1 MEPYEGKIS
10 LPPSELWASGRR
22 ATFFTTKAE
31 RLNLKKRLEARRQKF
46 DLFELK
52 LKEYLQPLDS
62 LEVSEDT
69 KDFVFLARQIGM
81 TNYQDFQVLP
91 IRTRR
96 EIFKMINDEYV
107 EKGAINSTEVAILHV
122 LSKIF
127 KK

>member
-1 MEPYEGKIS
+1 
-10 LPPSELWASGRR
+10 
-22 ATFFTTKAE
+22 
-31 RLNLKKRLEARRQKF
+31 
-46 DLFELK
+46 
-52 LKEYLQPLDS
+52 
-62 LEVSEDT
+62 
-69 KDFVFLARQIGM
+69 M